1 MREDIYPFAFI
12 HISFVAHQYL
22 VNIVRSML
30 LNVTNPIPDIWIKDD
45 IRILAMYKRS
55 KNSFHAHDKD
65 MR

>member
-1 MREDIYPFAFI
+1 
-12 HISFVAHQYL
+12 
-22 VNIVRSML
+22 ML
-30 LNVTNPIPDIWIKDD
+30 LNVTNPIPDIWTKDE